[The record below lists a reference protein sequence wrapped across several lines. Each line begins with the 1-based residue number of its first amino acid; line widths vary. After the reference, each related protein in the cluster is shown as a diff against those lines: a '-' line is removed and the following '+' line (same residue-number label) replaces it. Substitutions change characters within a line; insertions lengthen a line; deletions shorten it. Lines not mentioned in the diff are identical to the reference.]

1 MVIDE
6 AEDNELELE
15 ILSSVERARDSLS
28 PEQLLLLAIVKQ
40 TERDLFS
47 HEERVREEARNWFL
61 AKDKSHIFRFSVI
74 CEYLNVNPKYLRRY
88 ARHSN
93 ATQRAA

>member
-1 MVIDE
+1 MIIDE
-6 AEDNELELE
+6 AEDEFE
-15 ILSSVERARDSLS
+15 IFSSVERARDFLS

-47 HEERVREEARNWFL
+47 HEERIRDEARNWFL
-61 AKDKSHIFRFSVI
+61 AKDKNHVFRFSVI
-74 CEYLNVNPKYLRRY
+74 CEYLNVNPKYLRRF